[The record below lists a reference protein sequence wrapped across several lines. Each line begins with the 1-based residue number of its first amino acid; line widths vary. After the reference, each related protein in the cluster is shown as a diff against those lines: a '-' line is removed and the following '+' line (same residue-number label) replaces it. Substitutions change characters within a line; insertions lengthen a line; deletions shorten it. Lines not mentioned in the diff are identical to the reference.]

1 MLLAIDCG
9 NTNIVMSVFDGDLIF
24 CQWRRETGTSEQ
36 ISEYREEMVRYLAQ
50 KSRKISDIRGC
61 IIASVVPNLTP
72 NLVAFSRSE
81 LGINAVVVGEPGVRL
96 NLEIDIVKPAEVGAD
111 RLVNAVAVAHLD
123 KVPAIIVDFGTATT
137 FDIVHAPKSDNFC
150 ACYAGGV
157 ISPGVHRSSEAL
169 TMAAA
174 QLPQIEVDQFD
185 RSMPVLGSSTV
196 SAMRSGILW
205 GYVGLVEGI
214 LRRLEAEA
222 GYEFTKIATGGLA
235 SVFVP
240 HLPMITSIQPDLT
253 VKGLKRIYDM
263 NNPDTFISG
272 KQNIV

>member
-9 NTNIVMSVFDGDLIF
+9 NTNIVMSVFDGDVIC
-24 CQWRRETGTSEQ
+24 CQWRRETGTSAQ
-36 ISEYREEMVRYLAQ
+36 ISDYLEEMVRYLGQ
-50 KSRKISDIRGC
+50 KSRNISDIQGC
-61 IIASVVPNLTP
+61 IIASVVPEITP
-72 NLVAFSRSE
+72 SLVAFSRIE
-81 LGINAVVVGEPGVRL
+81 LGIDAVVIGQPEVSL
-96 NLEIDIVKPAEVGAD
+96 NLEIDIVKPEEVGAD
-111 RLVNAVAVAHLD
+111 RLVNAVAVGHLD

-169 TMAAA
+169 ALAAA
-174 QLPQIEVDQFD
+174 QLPQIELDQFD
-185 RSMPVLGSSTV
+185 KSMPVLGLSTV

-222 GYEFTKIATGGLA
+222 GYQFTKIATGGLA

-240 HLPMITSIQPDLT
+240 HLPMITSIQPNLT
-253 VKGLKRIYDM
+253 VKGLKLIYDM
-263 NNPDTFISG
+263 NNPDKYISG
-272 KQNIV
+272 KKNTV